1 LSPHADVANLSLSP
15 AVATLI
21 ARRRALVER
30 LKLALIESL
39 DLPLAPDEIDEDEP
53 LFGIG
58 LGLDSI
64 DALQLV
70 LGVEAT
76 FEVTLPPDDLM
87 IYRSINTL
95 ADHMLAVDARPV
107 A

>member
-1 LSPHADVANLSLSP
+1 MSDG
-15 AVATLI
+15 TLAPDI
-21 ARRRALVER
+21 A
-30 LKLALIESL
+30 ALIERRQALVDRLRTVLITSL
-39 DLPLAPDEIDEDEP
+39 DLALESDEVDEDEP

-70 LGVEAT
+70 LGVEAA
-76 FEVTLPPDDLM
+76 FDVTLPPDDLT

-95 ADHMLAVDARPV
+95 ADHLIAAEARPV

>member
-1 LSPHADVANLSLSP
+1 LSPRADAATPPLSP
-15 AVATLI
+15 AVAALV
-21 ARRRALVER
+21 ARRRALAER
-30 LKLALIESL
+30 LKQALIEGL

-70 LGVEAT
+70 LGVEAA

-95 ADHMLAVDARPV
+95 ADHLLAVDARPV

>member
-1 LSPHADVANLSLSP
+1 MGN
-15 AVATLI
+15 ATLAPEI
-21 ARRRALVER
+21 AALIVRRQELVAR
-30 LKLALIESL
+30 LRKVLIESL
-39 DLPLAPDEIDEDEP
+39 DLPLEPDEIDEDEP

-70 LGVEAT
+70 LGVEAA
-76 FEVTLPPDDLM
+76 FDVMLPPDNLM

-95 ADHMLAVDARPV
+95 ADHLVAADAQPV
-107 A
+107 SVEVAGA

>member
-1 LSPHADVANLSLSP
+1 MSDG
-15 AVATLI
+15 TLAPDI
-21 ARRRALVER
+21 AALVER
-30 LKLALIESL
+30 RQALVDRLRTVLITSL
-39 DLPLAPDEIDEDEP
+39 DLALESDEVDEDEP

-70 LGVEAT
+70 LGVEAA
-76 FEVTLPPDDLM
+76 FDVTLPPDDLT

-95 ADHMLAVDARPV
+95 ADHLIAAEARPV

>member
-1 LSPHADVANLSLSP
+1 LSPHADVANLPLSP
-15 AVATLI
+15 AVAALI

-30 LKLALIESL
+30 LKQALIESL

-107 A
+107 T

>member
-1 LSPHADVANLSLSP
+1 MTGNG
-15 AVATLI
+15 AVPPDIAALI
-21 ARRRALVER
+21 ARRQDLVAR
-30 LKLALIESL
+30 LKKVLIESL
-39 DLPLAPDEIDEDEP
+39 DLPLEPDEIDEDEP

-70 LGVEAT
+70 LGVEAA
-76 FEVTLPPDDLM
+76 FDLTLPPDNLM

-95 ADHMLAVDARPV
+95 ADHLIAADARPV
-107 A
+107 SA